1 MLKGPLGPVLSYRPL
16 GPVLSYRLA
25 KTFQIV
31 ANEEKFFDWS
41 HSSVQLDVS
50 GCVPQVAMTCW
61 NAYLFPTTHSTD
73 L

>member
-31 ANEEKFFDWS
+31 ANEEKFFD
-41 HSSVQLDVS
+41 
-50 GCVPQVAMTCW
+50 
-61 NAYLFPTTHSTD
+61 
-73 L
+73 